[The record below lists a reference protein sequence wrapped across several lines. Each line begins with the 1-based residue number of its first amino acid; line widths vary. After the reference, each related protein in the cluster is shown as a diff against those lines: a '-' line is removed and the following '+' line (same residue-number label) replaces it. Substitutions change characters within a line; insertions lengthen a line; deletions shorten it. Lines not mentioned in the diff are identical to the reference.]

1 MALKIDSDDTRSI
14 EEKMQDILD
23 SLAPLEEVVTEILSD
38 NPGIMDGVPLA
49 VMIDYAYDQKAVVAE
64 IQKRANEQKRA
75 LDTMMAA
82 IMRMMDEDGNLKFA
96 GGLKGKCAIT
106 EEDVPSVEDWDKVFE
121 YIRENDAFE
130 LLERRI
136 KSGAWRALQM
146 TDPVPGTVPHTK
158 RTLSLTKVPVS
169 VTRKKK

>member
-23 SLAPLEEVVTEILSD
+23 SLAPPEELVTDILSD

-49 VMIDYAYDQKAVVAE
+49 VMIDSAYDQKAVVAE